1 MPQNIGFIKMEW
13 VCPQCNT
20 RNPGPIKTCQGC
32 GAPQPENVKF
42 EMGAQQDFVQDEK
55 EIQQAQKGA
64 DIHCG
69 FCGTRNP
76 ADAKACSQCGGDLAE
91 GKKREAGQLIE
102 RSAANAPQPVACPNC
117 GFSNASSSA
126 NCGQCGAPLTKSA
139 PAAVESQAVVI
150 PTAAKKGL
158 SPKTIILIVGAIL
171 AFILICCAGIWFF
184 ALPGKSVTGT
194 VDSIHWQTVASV
206 EEVKAVEYNDEAGS
220 PPSGAYD
227 VSCQDKSEEVC
238 EEKTIDKGNGYAE
251 VVKDCHTETT
261 TYCSYTVDEW
271 QVIQSYPREGNDLN
285 PLWDSPLIT
294 AKQRRGRDTATYT
307 VLFTSSEGDFTYNP
321 TDIIEYQK
329 YEVGSQWTLILN
341 RAGGLLSVEPV
352 K

>member
-1 MPQNIGFIKMEW
+1 MPQKSIGYIKMEW

-42 EMGAQQDFVQDEK
+42 EMGAQQDLVQDEK
-55 EIQQAQKGA
+55 EILQAQKDA

-76 ADAKACSQCGGDLAE
+76 ADAKVCSQCGGDLAE
-91 GKKREAGQLIE
+91 GKKRQAGQLIE
-102 RSAANAPQPVACPNC
+102 RNAANATQPVSCPNC

-126 NCGQCGAPLTKSA
+126 NCAQCGAPLTKTTPPASA
-139 PAAVESQAVVI
+139 M
-150 PTAAKKGL
+150 PTGTKKGL
-158 SPKTIILIVGAIL
+158 SPKNIVLIVGAIL
-171 AFILICCAGIWFF
+171 AFILICCGGIWFF

-194 VDSIHWQTVASV
+194 VDSIHWQTAANV
-206 EEVKAVEYNDEAGS
+206 EEVKAVRYNDEAGS
-220 PPSGAYD
+220 APSGAYD
-227 VSCQDKSEEVC
+227 VSCHDKSQEVC

-251 VVKDCHTETT
+251 VVKDCHNETT

-271 QVIQSYPREGNDLN
+271 QVIQSYTREGNDFN
-285 PLWDSPLIT
+285 PLWDSPPIT
-294 AKQRRGRDTATYT
+294 AKQRRGQDTVTYT

-321 TDIIEYQK
+321 TDITEFQK
-329 YEVGSQWTLILN
+329 YEVGSQWKLILN
-341 RAGGLLSVEPV
+341 HAGGLLNVEPL